1 MRREAG
7 GVLLRG
13 GVALAVAGVA
23 ALALAASATA
33 ATNLIANGTFEGSGG
48 GSLTGWG
55 ASNGMLAIVAGSGGG
70 QAARVRPA
78 SAAQVYAYTTTK
90 PHRRRGDARLG
101 RPHRGRTARGQLLH
115 LQAHTTARRRRT
127 STRPAATSA

>member
-7 GVLLRG
+7 RVLLRG

-55 ASNGMLAIVAGSGGG
+55 ASNGMLAIVAGAG
-70 QAARVRPA
+70 VRI
-78 SAAQVYAYTTTK
+78 
-90 PHRRRGDARLG
+90 HD
-101 RPHRGRTARGQLLH
+101 H
-115 LQAHTTARRRRT
+115 
-127 STRPAATSA
+127 